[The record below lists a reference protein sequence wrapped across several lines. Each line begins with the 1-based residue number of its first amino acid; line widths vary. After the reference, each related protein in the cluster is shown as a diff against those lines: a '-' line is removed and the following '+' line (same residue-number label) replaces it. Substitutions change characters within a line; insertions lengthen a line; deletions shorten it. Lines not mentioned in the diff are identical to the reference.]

1 MQPRAVTGGMS
12 CETARCETM
21 AVVVQATAQEIV
33 DSYADIMTEQYT
45 SRMARK
51 LGLREYRKELAVGL
65 ITLMYEDKADFT
77 NTFRAMAAVSA
88 DDEPSTVP
96 AALDEVS
103 LKPFLPRLPGASCE
117 RTLNVQLWWA
127 QSDVVEDT

>member
-1 MQPRAVTGGMS
+1 
-12 CETARCETM
+12 M
-21 AVVVQATAQEIV
+21 ADMVQATAQEIV
-33 DSYADIMTEQYT
+33 DSYADTMTEQYT

-77 NTFRAMAAVSA
+77 NTFRAMASVCA

-96 AALDEVS
+96 AALNEVR
-103 LKPFLPRLPGASCE
+103 LKIFGLHCLVFL
-117 RTLNVQLWWA
+117 
-127 QSDVVEDT
+127 

>member
-1 MQPRAVTGGMS
+1 MQPRAVSGRMM
-12 CETARCETM
+12 CDTAMCETM
-21 AVVVQATAQEIV
+21 AVAVQATAQEIV

-77 NTFRAMAAVSA
+77 NTFRAMASVSA
-88 DDEPSTVP
+88 DDKPSTVP
-96 AALDEVS
+96 AALNEVRPKLFCLS
-103 LKPFLPRLPGASCE
+103 CLLLPVGRC
-117 RTLNVQLWWA
+117 R
-127 QSDVVEDT
+127 

>member
-1 MQPRAVTGGMS
+1 MN
-12 CETARCETM
+12 CETARRETM
-21 AVVVQATAQEIV
+21 AVMMQATAQEIV

-51 LGLREYRKELAVGL
+51 LGLCEYRKELAVGL

-77 NTFRAMAAVSA
+77 NTFRAMASVTA

-103 LKPFLPRLPGASCE
+103 LRLFLPPLPGAYCE
-117 RTLNVQLWWA
+117 QTSIL
-127 QSDVVEDT
+127 

>member
-1 MQPRAVTGGMS
+1 MQPGAVNGSMMCERST
-12 CETARCETM
+12 CETV

-45 SRMARK
+45 NRMARK

-65 ITLMYEDKADFT
+65 ITLMYEGKADFT
-77 NTFRAMAAVSA
+77 NTFRAMASVSA

-96 AALDEVS
+96 AALDEVR
-103 LKPFLPRLPGASCE
+103 LELFCLYCLVLPVSTC
-117 RTLNVQLWWA
+117 
-127 QSDVVEDT
+127 